1 MTLKDCLTNIKGH
14 ERIRVIDYDHF
25 LCSSIDQ
32 DFALIHDGKCF
43 DFPQQV
49 SLLSLNVR
57 EITVVDGVLQIG
69 VCSRINNI

>member
-1 MTLKDCLTNIKGH
+1 MTIKDCLLTIKGN
-14 ERIRVIDYDHF
+14 ERIRVLDYDHF

-32 DFALIHDGKCF
+32 EYIVFHDGKCV
-43 DFPQQV
+43 DFPLREH
-49 SLLSLNVR
+49 LLTLKVR